1 MSSYISRLFHRR
13 VVRFGVVGALNTLIH
28 FTILNVCYNFLQ
40 FGKLASSLVATV
52 CAITMSFILNRR
64 IVFNVR
70 TSRLVRQAI
79 LFVAVTITGML
90 LIHNTVYII
99 MTNLLSPIE
108 PYISHLLQDLV
119 GISPRNDVVG
129 INVATMIGAAVTM
142 VWNYIAYR
150 WIVFLPENSQDEKT
164 T

>member
-1 MSSYISRLFHRR
+1 
-13 VVRFGVVGALNTLIH
+13 
-28 FTILNVCYNFLQ
+28 
-40 FGKLASSLVATV
+40 
-52 CAITMSFILNRR
+52 
-64 IVFNVR
+64 
-70 TSRLVRQAI
+70 
-79 LFVAVTITGML
+79 
-90 LIHNTVYII
+90 